1 LFHDYERTAS
11 TLILIL
17 TVPDFTFQTL
27 VDGSVVQKT
36 TAEVFDGKK
45 VALFAVPGA
54 FTPG

>member
-11 TLILIL
+11 ILILIL